1 MLRRVGNRGAL
12 LAELR
17 RITKPGGA
25 LTPNGGHQPR
35 EETRRAI
42 HDAGVWMVEEENC
55 EYLRCRSV

>member
-1 MLRRVGNRGAL
+1 MLRRVGDQGAL

-25 LTPNGGHQPR
+25 LALGDGHQPR

-42 HDAGVWMVEEENC
+42 HDAGVWMVEEENR
-55 EYLRCRSV
+55 EYLRCRPV

>member
-42 HDAGVWMVEEENC
+42 HDAGVWMVEEENR
-55 EYLRCRSV
+55 EYLRCRPV

>member
-17 RITKPGGA
+17 RITKQGGA

-42 HDAGVWMVEEENC
+42 HDAGVWMVEEENR
-55 EYLRCRSV
+55 EYLRCRPV